1 MGRDRSRGVTLA
13 GLVAVGLLVLGAC
26 ARSDLTIPPEA
37 ATDIGTQSTGGPDP
51 AGLSPDAVVD
61 LAFRDLGDYW
71 KTTFPELYGG
81 RFRPL
86 RGGLVPYGPHTPV
99 PACGPDP
106 IVYEDVEANA
116 LYCPDEDL
124 IAWDRV
130 NLVPDLDQRYGP
142 LTVGIVMAH
151 EYAHA
156 IQARARVHANAVTL
170 ELQADCFAGAWVAN
184 ADDRLAVFA
193 TTGDSLDQA
202 IGGFL
207 ELRDTLGVTAQDP
220 NAHGTGFDR
229 VSAFQDGFDTGNDTC
244 VGYEDSP
251 PEVVSIPFTSYTEL
265 NQDGNLPID
274 QLVDPLLADLESFYR
289 HLFES
294 EGDSWT
300 PVKGLVPVD
309 PAVDDVTCGDEKLSG
324 ADLERASFYC
334 VADDTIYIDNTD
346 LVPSLDAI
354 GDFALGG
361 ELARQYAFAAQ
372 SELGILDRYTDTD
385 LHADCLTGV
394 FAASEFRQEI
404 PDQQLVLSPGDLDE
418 IITAFLAFGG
428 GTDASAFQ
436 RTAAFRTGFEHG
448 FDACQPYLG

>member
-1 MGRDRSRGVTLA
+1 MRRDRSCRACL
-13 GLVAVGLLVLGAC
+13 VGLLAVGVLVLGSC
-26 ARSDLTIPPEA
+26 ARSDLTISSQGSTEV
-37 ATDIGTQSTGGPDP
+37 GTRGTGGPDP
-51 AGLSPDAVVD
+51 ASLSPDQVVD

-71 KTTFPELYGG
+71 KTTFPDLYGG

-86 RGGLVPYGPHTPV
+86 RGGLVPYGPDTPV

-106 IVYEDVEANA
+106 ITYEDVAANA

-151 EYAHA
+151 EFAHA
-156 IQARARVHANAVTL
+156 IQARARVHGTAVTL
-170 ELQADCFAGAWVAN
+170 ELQADCFAGAWVADVDN
-184 ADDRLAVFA
+184 RLAVFA
-193 TTGDSLDQA
+193 TSGDSLDQA

-229 VSAFQDGFDTGNDTC
+229 VSAFQDGFDTGNDAC
-244 VGYEDSP
+244 VAYEDHP
-251 PEVVSIPFTSYTEL
+251 PDVVAIPFTSYTEL

-289 HLFES
+289 TLLADQ
-294 EGDSWT
+294 GKTWT

-309 PAVDDVTCGDEKLSG
+309 PKVDDVTCGDEELKG

-334 VADDTIYIDNTD
+334 EADDTIYIDNVD

-354 GDFALGG
+354 GDFAFGG

-372 SELGILDRYTDTD
+372 AQLGILDRYDDTN

-394 FAASEFRQEI
+394 FAASEFRQEV

-436 RTAAFRTGFEHG
+436 RTSAFRTGFEHG
-448 FDACQPYLG
+448 FDACQPYLR

>member
-1 MGRDRSRGVTLA
+1 MRRDRSRRVTLV
-13 GLVAVGLLVLGAC
+13 GLVAAGLLVLGGC
-26 ARSDLTIPPEA
+26 AASDLTISSGSS
-37 ATDIGTQSTGGPDP
+37 TDVGTRSNGGPDP
-51 AGLSPDAVVD
+51 ATLGPDAVVD
-61 LAFRDLGDYW
+61 LAFRDLGEYW
-71 KTTFPELYGG
+71 KTTFPDVYGG

-86 RGGLVPYGPHTPV
+86 RGGLVPYGPDTPV

-106 IVYEDVEANA
+106 IIYQDVEANA

-130 NLVPDLDQRYGP
+130 NLVPDLDQRFGP

-151 EYAHA
+151 EFAHA
-156 IQARARVHANAVTL
+156 IQARARVHGSAVTL
-170 ELQADCFAGAWVAN
+170 ELQADCFAGAWVAD

-229 VSAFQDGFDTGNDTC
+229 VSAFQDGFDSGTDTC
-244 VGYEDSP
+244 VAYEDNP
-251 PEVVSIPFTSYTEL
+251 PAVVAIPFTSYTEL
-265 NQDGNLPID
+265 NQDGNLPVD
-274 QLVDPLLADLESFYR
+274 ELVDPLMADLDSFYR
-289 HLFES
+289 KLLDDQGATWS
-294 EGDSWT
+294 

-309 PAVDDVTCGDEKLSG
+309 PAVDEVTCGDEDLQGS
-324 ADLERASFYC
+324 DLERASFYC
-334 VADDTIYIDNTD
+334 VADDTIYIDNVD
-346 LVPSLDAI
+346 LIPSLDAI
-354 GDFALGG
+354 GDFAFGG

-372 SELGILDRYTDTD
+372 SELGLLDRYADTN
-385 LHADCLTGV
+385 LHADCLTGM
-394 FAASEFRQEI
+394 FAASEFRQEV

-436 RTAAFRTGFEHG
+436 RTAAFRSGFEG
-448 FDACQPYLG
+448 NFDACQPYLR